1 MMCRSEYLRRV
12 PAWPIRRTAIASGLA
27 VALLVLVGQAEAW
40 TVDLEGGS
48 RAVTAACA
56 LLATAAVA
64 LRRRSPAASALLV
77 VGALVA
83 KDALGGADELVV
95 LLLCGVVTAFAVGA
109 LEPSPRSEL
118 ALAALLMLAAV
129 AVMLGESGAP
139 SELLFSALALGAP
152 WGAGRLVRDRTER
165 AGMLEEL
172 AIRREHETRDRVRL
186 AAAEERT
193 RIARELHDLVGHSVS
208 LMVLQAGAAEQLLR
222 ERPDAAIAS
231 LVSLQATGR
240 SAVDEL
246 RRALGLLRDDAG
258 SGALEPLPGIDELDA
273 FLGRVRGAGIPVE
286 LRVEGDPVPL
296 PDGVSLAA
304 FRILQ
309 EALTNV
315 VKHAGDASAR
325 VLVAYAPDL
334 LRLEVVDD
342 GDARA
347 AGPSGHG
354 LVGIRERVAMYSGRL
369 EVGPRPD
376 GGFGVAAEL
385 PLGGPGA

>member
-1 MMCRSEYLRRV
+1 
-12 PAWPIRRTAIASGLA
+12 
-27 VALLVLVGQAEAW
+27 
-40 TVDLEGGS
+40 
-48 RAVTAACA
+48 
-56 LLATAAVA
+56 
-64 LRRRSPAASALLV
+64 
-77 VGALVA
+77 
-83 KDALGGADELVV
+83 
-95 LLLCGVVTAFAVGA
+95 
-109 LEPSPRSEL
+109 
-118 ALAALLMLAAV
+118 
-129 AVMLGESGAP
+129 
-139 SELLFSALALGAP
+139 
-152 WGAGRLVRDRTER
+152 
-165 AGMLEEL
+165 MLEEL

-273 FLGRVRGAGIPVE
+273 FLGRIRGAGIPVE

-342 GDARA
+342 GDGRA
-347 AGPSGHG
+347 AGPS
-354 LVGIRERVAMYSGRL
+354 RARTRRD
-369 EVGPRPD
+369 P
-376 GGFGVAAEL
+376 
-385 PLGGPGA
+385 